1 MLFNFGGVLV
11 LVMVVGKLV
20 VEWFLRENW
29 TSIGF
34 KYVAKQEPLVY
45 EHLLI
50 MI

>member
-1 MLFNFGGVLV
+1 MLFNFGGVLA
-11 LVMVVGKLV
+11 LVMVVAKLL
-20 VEWFLRENW
+20 VERFLRENW

>member
-11 LVMVVGKLV
+11 LVMVVGKLL
-20 VEWFLRENW
+20 VERYLRENW

-34 KYVAKQEPLVY
+34 KYVAKQEPLVC